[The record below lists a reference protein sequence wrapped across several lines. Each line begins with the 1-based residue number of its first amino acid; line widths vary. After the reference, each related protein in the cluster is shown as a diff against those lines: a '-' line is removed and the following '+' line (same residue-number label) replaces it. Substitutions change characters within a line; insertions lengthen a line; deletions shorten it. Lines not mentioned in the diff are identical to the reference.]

1 MSGGRAPVPPSGP
14 VPTAPGSGG
23 GRRLRVAVADDSS
36 FIRRAIARLLDQEP
50 DLQLVGSAGS
60 GEELLD
66 QIERWNPDA
75 VVLDLSMPGM
85 GGLATLDRIMATR
98 PTPVLILST
107 HSKKD
112 APQTIEALHRGA
124 MDFIDKQQYSL
135 VDFDALRA
143 VLLEKLRQ
151 ITGRA
156 DWRGPVTG
164 TGGGTAGLAGTAAP
178 RTGPAAPQI
187 AVDGAVPA
195 AAAQPGRIEVVLIG
209 ASTGGPPALEGL
221 LRDLGP
227 VAVAPMALV
236 APLAPLAPLAPI
248 VIVQHMPAG
257 FTRAFAD
264 RLNAYLPLQVREA
277 THQEPLLPG
286 TVYIAPGGLHLR
298 IQREAG
304 GLRANLSTS
313 PETAVHRPSVDVLFA
328 SAAEAV
334 GARAVAAL
342 LTGMGSDGAAGMTAL
357 ARAGAHTMAQDE
369 ATSVVYGMPR
379 AAVLAGAVR
388 EILPLDRIGGRLR
401 ELVMGEAGGAAPDG
415 A

>member
-1 MSGGRAPVPPSGP
+1 MKGSAAPPGEPTGP
-14 VPTAPGSGG
+14 AAG
-23 GRRLRVAVADDSS
+23 GRRLRVAIADDSS
-36 FIRRAIARLLDQEP
+36 FIRRAIARLLAQEP

-151 ITGRA
+151 ITGR
-156 DWRGPVTG
+156 P
-164 TGGGTAGLAGTAAP
+164 TGGAPEPRRPAGEA
-178 RTGPAAPQI
+178 
-187 AVDGAVPA
+187 PA
-195 AAAQPGRIEVVLIG
+195 AAPAPGSAGPGPAGRIEVVLVG
-209 ASTGGPPALEGL
+209 ASTGGPPAVEAL
-221 LRDLGP
+221 LRDFGTGP
-227 VAVAPMALV
+227 VAPAPV
-236 APLAPLAPLAPI
+236 

-257 FTRAFAD
+257 FTRAFAE

-277 THQEPLLPG
+277 AHQEPLLPG

-298 IQREAG
+298 VQREAG
-304 GLRANLSTS
+304 GLRAALSTS
-313 PETAVHRPSVDVLFA
+313 PETAIHRPAVDVLFA

-334 GARAVAAL
+334 GNRAVAAL
-342 LTGMGSDGAAGMTAL
+342 LTGMGQDGAAGMTAL
-357 ARAGAHTMAQDE
+357 ARAGAHTLAQDE

-379 AAVLAGAVR
+379 AAILAGAAR
-388 EILPLDRIGGRLR
+388 EVLPLERIGGRLR
-401 ELVMGEAGGAAPDG
+401 ELVLAEESEPA
-415 A
+415 

>member
-1 MSGGRAPVPPSGP
+1 MSSGKTPAPPTDPASRARSGPGGRP
-14 VPTAPGSGG
+14 
-23 GRRLRVAVADDSS
+23 LRVAVADDSS
-36 FIRRAIARLLDQEP
+36 FIRRAIARLLAQEP

-151 ITGRA
+151 ITGH
-156 DWRGPVTG
+156 
-164 TGGGTAGLAGTAAP
+164 AAP
-178 RTGPAAPQI
+178 PGLSDPARR
-187 AVDGAVPA
+187 PA
-195 AAAQPGRIEVVLIG
+195 AAATAPAALLTALDPGAAAGAGRIEVVLIG
-209 ASTGGPPALEGL
+209 ASTGGPPAVEGL

-227 VAVAPMALV
+227 GIAAPHLSQASPP
-236 APLAPLAPLAPI
+236 PLPPPLPPI
-248 VIVQHMPAG
+248 LIVQHMPAG

-298 IQREAG
+298 VQREGA
-304 GLRANLSTS
+304 GLRAALSTS
-313 PETAVHRPSVDVLFA
+313 PETAIHRPSVDVLFT

-334 GARAVAAL
+334 GSRAVAAL
-342 LTGMGSDGAAGMTAL
+342 LTGMGSDGALGMAAL
-357 ARAGAHTMAQDE
+357 VRAGALTLAQDE

-379 AAVLAGAVR
+379 AAVLAGAAR
-388 EILPLDRIGGRLR
+388 EVLPLDRIGGRLR
-401 ELVMGEAGGAAPDG
+401 ELVLGDEGKDSSSV
-415 A
+415 